1 MAKLSLNSISP
12 SVFRVNA
19 AESTGIGAQR
29 AEIVSVGRLLAY
41 EHARKGKAALCA
53 ARGES
58 CDIPAMLSATDYK
71 VLNERF
77 QQEHLLYAAK
87 IACMQTGAN
96 APENFD
102 TFKRRGMSFYGNQAF
117 WATLQGVWQEIV
129 MPIIPAV
136 YSEAVDVFADV
147 LEVNFGETAA
157 ISIGSNDIP
166 VFQDSSWGASY
177 SVPRN
182 RFYTK
187 DYTLN
192 PQPKTAQIN
201 AKWHQLVGNNQD
213 FGAFFANIVAG
224 MYAKTMG
231 MWNQT
236 LTAAAADTS
245 LIPTNLNFTF
255 SNQNWMTAA
264 NKVSA
269 LNNTYLGSI
278 FATGSMVA
286 LSKVLPTQATGS
298 TNVNMDAALATLL
311 GGRYNASG
319 YLGEF
324 MSVPL
329 MPLRDA
335 IVPGTQNTA
344 PETIL
349 SANDIWMMST
359 NGRKPMTIAYTAE
372 TPISIEIDPIK
383 SSDFEIGINL
393 TIALDSVATF
403 SSKVCHFTI

>member
-19 AESTGIGAQR
+19 ADASGISAQR
-29 AEIVSVGRLLAY
+29 AEIVSKGRVLAY
-41 EHARKGKAALCA
+41 EHARRGKAAMCA
-53 ARGES
+53 ARGET
-58 CDIPAMLSATDYK
+58 CDIPAMLNATGYK
-71 VLNERF
+71 VLNEQF
-77 QQEHLLYAAK
+77 QQEHLLFAARC
-87 IACMQTGAN
+87 ACAQSGQN
-96 APENFD
+96 APANFD
-102 TFKRRGMSFYGNQAF
+102 AFKRQGMNFYANNAF
-117 WATLQGVWQEIV
+117 WATLQGIYQEIIT
-129 MPIIPAV
+129 PIIPAV

-147 LEVNFGETAA
+147 MEVGFGETAG

-166 VFQDSSWGASY
+166 VFQDSSWGASW
-177 SVPRN
+177 SVPSNYFYN
-182 RFYTK
+182 R

-192 PQPKTAQIN
+192 PQPKTAQIK

-231 MWNQT
+231 MWNQA

-245 LIPTNLNFTF
+245 LVPTELNYSF
-255 SNQNWMTAA
+255 SNVNWVTAA
-264 NKVSA
+264 NKLSA
-269 LNNTYLGSI
+269 LNNVPFGSI
-278 FATGSMVA
+278 FAVGNLVA

-311 GGRYNASG
+311 GDRYNRAG

-344 PETIL
+344 PKTIL
-349 SANDIWMMST
+349 SPNDIWMMSSS
-359 NGRKPMTIAYTAE
+359 GRKPMTIAYTAE
-372 TPISIEIDPIK
+372 TPISIEIEPIR
-383 SSDFEIGINL
+383 SSDWEVGMNL
-393 TIALDSVATF
+393 TIALDTVATF
-403 SSKVCHFTI
+403 SSKISHVTI